1 MIENKLRNNLNIND
15 EENLLLTGKGSFIAF
30 GDSRVE
36 RSLSSNQ
43 NFNNLGKRSLNIDLI
58 YNRVKYKIYN
68 SPKKIQ
74 GVILQADPHMFSFYR
89 LVNNKTSENNN
100 INNFN

>member
-1 MIENKLRNNLNIND
+1 MFLITTFVFLFSTLVMIENKLRNNLNIND

-43 NFNNLGKRSLNIDLI
+43 NF
-58 YNRVKYKIYN
+58 
-68 SPKKIQ
+68 
-74 GVILQADPHMFSFYR
+74 
-89 LVNNKTSENNN
+89 
-100 INNFN
+100 